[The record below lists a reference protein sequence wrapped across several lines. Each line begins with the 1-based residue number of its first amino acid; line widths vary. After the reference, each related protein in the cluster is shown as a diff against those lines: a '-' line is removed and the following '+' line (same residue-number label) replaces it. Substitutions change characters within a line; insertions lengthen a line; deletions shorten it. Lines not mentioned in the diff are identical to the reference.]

1 MADLLIARHL
11 LPAKAA
17 ARRPDRSHP
26 TQAALFQRPIF
37 IVAAPRSGST
47 MLFEALQMNA
57 ALWSTGDESHQAF
70 EAIPE
75 LNVAARGFTS
85 NALTATDASPAVVQ
99 RLEATFATQFR
110 DCDGHT
116 VVRPLRFLEKT
127 PKNALRIPFLRAA
140 FPDVLF
146 IQLVREPRP
155 SLGSMIDAWQSGRFV
170 TYREL
175 PGWSGPPW
183 SLLLIPGWRELVGR
197 PLAEIVARQWAVANQ
212 TMLDDL
218 ADLPESQRCLV
229 RYEDLLGDRAGQIR
243 RLCEFSGV
251 PFGPRMQQLCAGDLP
266 LSRYTLSQPA
276 ADKWRRHEA
285 AIEAVMPQVAAVA
298 ERLGAAVPVG

>member
-1 MADLLIARHL
+1 
-11 LPAKAA
+11 
-17 ARRPDRSHP
+17 
-26 TQAALFQRPIF
+26 
-37 IVAAPRSGST
+37 
-47 MLFEALQMNA
+47 MLFEALRVNA
-57 ALWSTGDESHQAF
+57 GLWSTGDESHQAI

-75 LNVAARGFTS
+75 LSVAARDFTS
-85 NALTATDASPAVVQ
+85 NALTAVDASPTVVQ
-99 RLEATFATQFR
+99 QLAATFAAQFR
-110 DCDGHT
+110 DCDGGT
-116 VVRPLRFLEKT
+116 TVRPLRFLEKT

-140 FPDVLF
+140 FPDALF
-146 IQLVREPRP
+146 IHLVRNPRP
-155 SLGSMIDAWQSGRFV
+155 NLGSMIDAWQSGRFV

-183 SLLLIPGWRELVGR
+183 SLLLIPGWRELAGR

-212 TMLDDL
+212 AMLDDL

-251 PFGPRMQQLCAGDLP
+251 PFGPRMQQLCAADLP
-266 LSRYTLSQPA
+266 LSRYTLTRPDA
-276 ADKWRRHEA
+276 EKWRRHEA

-298 ERLGAAVPVG
+298 DRLEAGLAVG